1 MSECRVHGDSDGC
14 QLIKNDTWQT
24 LRRNSLPLVGIESL
38 LRNTNLSG
46 VWHPGFLVNH
56 FVKDLGISLQECQ
69 SMGLALP
76 GLALVSFPS
85 TQPVVFRSYV
95 SQ

>member
-1 MSECRVHGDSDGC
+1 MLCPRGFRWC

-24 LRRNSLPLVGIESL
+24 LRRNFLLVGIESL
-38 LRNTNLSG
+38 LRNANLSG

-69 SMGLALP
+69 RMGLALP

-85 TQPVVFRSYV
+85 TQSVVFHGYV
-95 SQ
+95 SK